1 MTDNVRQETFDL
13 VTMTRQA
20 QENVKDNR
28 EYKKLDKEL
37 AQLDPRRD
45 LLKYQLVQTK
55 MHYMEQQE
63 LERLQ
68 QQEMNRRK
76 DIKAI
81 AEMLQG
87 EQRQQYDE
95 LLSGISLLLDLM
107 DSTFSDLNLLL
118 MRNKVG
124 IQIDKFPEL
133 QAARKM
139 LWNMANKEQDKMPQ
153 YRLDLWAD
161 ESERLYKHLRDRMT
175 IYRRKVER
183 EEARQ
188 DKAVQDVKIQFAAL
202 DKLRAA
208 NAIDAE
214 LIWNGNLIDRT
225 KLALDANG
233 ALTGMD
239 EILADLQKN
248 KAHLFKAADE
258 GKGGA
263 PAGTGKDGGDPFK
276 GVTTKEE
283 FLKLDADKQIAFKQA
298 NPALFK
304 QFLQS

>member
-1 MTDNVRQETFDL
+1 MTDNLRQETSDL

-20 QENVKDNR
+20 QENVKDNH
-28 EYKKLDKEL
+28 EYKKLSKEL

-55 MHYMEQQE
+55 MRYMEEQE
-63 LERLQ
+63 LKRLQ
-68 QQEMNRRK
+68 QREMNRRK

-133 QAARKM
+133 RAARKM
-139 LWNMANKEQDKMPQ
+139 LWDMANEEQDKMPQ
-153 YRLDLWAD
+153 YKLDFYAE
-161 ESERLYKHLRDRMT
+161 ESDRLYKHLRDRMA

-188 DKAVQDVKIQFAAL
+188 DKQQ
-202 DKLRAA
+202 
-208 NAIDAE
+208 
-214 LIWNGNLIDRT
+214 
-225 KLALDANG
+225 G
-233 ALTGMD
+233 A
-239 EILADLQKN
+239 
-248 KAHLFKAADE
+248 
-258 GKGGA
+258 
-263 PAGTGKDGGDPFK
+263 
-276 GVTTKEE
+276 
-283 FLKLDADKQIAFKQA
+283 
-298 NPALFK
+298 
-304 QFLQS
+304 

>member
-28 EYKKLDKEL
+28 EYKKLSKEL

-55 MHYMEQQE
+55 MRYMEQQE

-68 QQEMNRRK
+68 QREMNRRK

-95 LLSGISLLLDLM
+95 LLAGISLLLDLM
-107 DSTFSDLNLLL
+107 DSTFSELNLLL

-139 LWNMANKEQDKMPQ
+139 LWDMANEEQDKMPQ
-153 YRLDLWAD
+153 YKHDFYAE
-161 ESERLYKHLRDRMT
+161 ESDRLYKHLRDRMT

-183 EEARQ
+183 EEAR
-188 DKAVQDVKIQFAAL
+188 
-202 DKLRAA
+202 
-208 NAIDAE
+208 
-214 LIWNGNLIDRT
+214 
-225 KLALDANG
+225 
-233 ALTGMD
+233 M
-239 EILADLQKN
+239 
-248 KAHLFKAADE
+248 
-258 GKGGA
+258 
-263 PAGTGKDGGDPFK
+263 
-276 GVTTKEE
+276 
-283 FLKLDADKQIAFKQA
+283 DKQQDA
-298 NPALFK
+298 
-304 QFLQS
+304 

>member
-13 VTMTRQA
+13 VAMTQQA
-20 QENVKDNR
+20 HENLMDNR
-28 EYKKLDKEL
+28 EYKKLSKEL
-37 AQLDPRRD
+37 AQLNPRRD

-55 MHYMEQQE
+55 MRYMEQQE

-68 QQEMNRRK
+68 QREMNRRK

-139 LWNMANKEQDKMPQ
+139 LWDMANKEQDKMPQ

-188 DKAVQDVKIQFAAL
+188 DKQQ
-202 DKLRAA
+202 
-208 NAIDAE
+208 
-214 LIWNGNLIDRT
+214 
-225 KLALDANG
+225 G
-233 ALTGMD
+233 A
-239 EILADLQKN
+239 
-248 KAHLFKAADE
+248 
-258 GKGGA
+258 
-263 PAGTGKDGGDPFK
+263 
-276 GVTTKEE
+276 
-283 FLKLDADKQIAFKQA
+283 
-298 NPALFK
+298 
-304 QFLQS
+304 

>member
-188 DKAVQDVKIQFAAL
+188 DKAASKREQSDACIESAERKQVRPEVKA
-202 DKLRAA
+202 
-208 NAIDAE
+208 
-214 LIWNGNLIDRT
+214 
-225 KLALDANG
+225 
-233 ALTGMD
+233 
-239 EILADLQKN
+239 
-248 KAHLFKAADE
+248 
-258 GKGGA
+258 
-263 PAGTGKDGGDPFK
+263 K
-276 GVTTKEE
+276 GV
-283 FLKLDADKQIAFKQA
+283 
-298 NPALFK
+298 
-304 QFLQS
+304 

>member
-1 MTDNVRQETFDL
+1 MADNVRQETFDL

-20 QENVKDNR
+20 QENVKDNH
-28 EYKKLDKEL
+28 EYKKLRKEL

-55 MHYMEQQE
+55 MRYMEQQE

-68 QQEMNRRK
+68 QREMNRRK

-133 QAARKM
+133 KAARKM
-139 LWNMANKEQDKMPQ
+139 LWDMANEEQDKMPQ

-161 ESERLYKHLRDRMT
+161 ESERLYKHLRERMA

-188 DKAVQDVKIQFAAL
+188 DKQQ
-202 DKLRAA
+202 
-208 NAIDAE
+208 
-214 LIWNGNLIDRT
+214 
-225 KLALDANG
+225 G
-233 ALTGMD
+233 A
-239 EILADLQKN
+239 
-248 KAHLFKAADE
+248 
-258 GKGGA
+258 
-263 PAGTGKDGGDPFK
+263 
-276 GVTTKEE
+276 
-283 FLKLDADKQIAFKQA
+283 
-298 NPALFK
+298 
-304 QFLQS
+304 

>member
-1 MTDNVRQETFDL
+1 MTDVRQETFDL

-28 EYKKLDKEL
+28 EYKKLSKQL

-68 QQEMNRRK
+68 QLEMNRRK

-107 DSTFSDLNLLL
+107 DSTFSDLNTLL

-139 LWNMANKEQDKMPQ
+139 LWDMANEEQDKMPQ

-161 ESERLYKHLRDRMT
+161 ESERLYKHLRDRMA

-183 EEARQ
+183 EEAR
-188 DKAVQDVKIQFAAL
+188 L
-202 DKLRAA
+202 DKQQ
-208 NAIDAE
+208 DA
-214 LIWNGNLIDRT
+214 
-225 KLALDANG
+225 
-233 ALTGMD
+233 
-239 EILADLQKN
+239 
-248 KAHLFKAADE
+248 
-258 GKGGA
+258 
-263 PAGTGKDGGDPFK
+263 
-276 GVTTKEE
+276 
-283 FLKLDADKQIAFKQA
+283 
-298 NPALFK
+298 
-304 QFLQS
+304 

>member
-1 MTDNVRQETFDL
+1 MADNVRQETFDL

-20 QENVKDNR
+20 QENVKDNH
-28 EYKKLDKEL
+28 EYKKLSKEL
-37 AQLDPRRD
+37 AQLNPRRD

-55 MHYMEQQE
+55 MRYMEQQE

-68 QQEMNRRK
+68 QREMNRRK

-139 LWNMANKEQDKMPQ
+139 LWDMANEEQDKMPQ

-161 ESERLYKHLRDRMT
+161 ESERLYKHLRDRMA

-188 DKAVQDVKIQFAAL
+188 DKQQDA
-202 DKLRAA
+202 
-208 NAIDAE
+208 
-214 LIWNGNLIDRT
+214 
-225 KLALDANG
+225 
-233 ALTGMD
+233 
-239 EILADLQKN
+239 
-248 KAHLFKAADE
+248 
-258 GKGGA
+258 
-263 PAGTGKDGGDPFK
+263 
-276 GVTTKEE
+276 
-283 FLKLDADKQIAFKQA
+283 
-298 NPALFK
+298 
-304 QFLQS
+304 

>member
-28 EYKKLDKEL
+28 EYKKLSKQL

-55 MHYMEQQE
+55 MRYMEQQE

-68 QQEMNRRK
+68 QREMNRRK

-139 LWNMANKEQDKMPQ
+139 LWDMANKEQDKMPQ

-161 ESERLYKHLRDRMT
+161 ESERLYKHLRERMAT
-175 IYRRKVER
+175 YRRKVER

-188 DKAVQDVKIQFAAL
+188 DKQ
-202 DKLRAA
+202 
-208 NAIDAE
+208 
-214 LIWNGNLIDRT
+214 
-225 KLALDANG
+225 G
-233 ALTGMD
+233 A
-239 EILADLQKN
+239 
-248 KAHLFKAADE
+248 
-258 GKGGA
+258 
-263 PAGTGKDGGDPFK
+263 
-276 GVTTKEE
+276 
-283 FLKLDADKQIAFKQA
+283 
-298 NPALFK
+298 
-304 QFLQS
+304 

>member
-1 MTDNVRQETFDL
+1 MTDVRQETFDL

-28 EYKKLDKEL
+28 EYKKLSKEL
-37 AQLDPRRD
+37 AQLNPRRD

-55 MHYMEQQE
+55 MRYMEQQE

-68 QQEMNRRK
+68 QLEMNRRK

-87 EQRQQYDE
+87 EQRQLYDE

-107 DSTFSDLNLLL
+107 DSTFSDLNTLL

-139 LWNMANKEQDKMPQ
+139 LWDMANDEQDKMPQ

-161 ESERLYKHLRDRMT
+161 ESERLYKHLRDRMA

-183 EEARQ
+183 EEARM
-188 DKAVQDVKIQFAAL
+188 DKK
-202 DKLRAA
+202 K
-208 NAIDAE
+208 
-214 LIWNGNLIDRT
+214 
-225 KLALDANG
+225 G
-233 ALTGMD
+233 A
-239 EILADLQKN
+239 
-248 KAHLFKAADE
+248 
-258 GKGGA
+258 
-263 PAGTGKDGGDPFK
+263 
-276 GVTTKEE
+276 
-283 FLKLDADKQIAFKQA
+283 
-298 NPALFK
+298 
-304 QFLQS
+304 

>member
-28 EYKKLDKEL
+28 EYKKLSKEL

-45 LLKYQLVQTK
+45 LLKCSLVQTK
-55 MHYMEQQE
+55 MRYMEQQE

-68 QQEMNRRK
+68 QREMNRRK

-107 DSTFSDLNLLL
+107 GSTFSDLNLLL

-139 LWNMANKEQDKMPQ
+139 LWDMANEEQDKMPQ
-153 YRLDLWAD
+153 YKQDFYAE
-161 ESERLYKHLRDRMT
+161 ESDRLYKHLRDRMA

-183 EEARQ
+183 EEARM
-188 DKAVQDVKIQFAAL
+188 DKK
-202 DKLRAA
+202 K
-208 NAIDAE
+208 DA
-214 LIWNGNLIDRT
+214 
-225 KLALDANG
+225 
-233 ALTGMD
+233 
-239 EILADLQKN
+239 
-248 KAHLFKAADE
+248 
-258 GKGGA
+258 
-263 PAGTGKDGGDPFK
+263 
-276 GVTTKEE
+276 
-283 FLKLDADKQIAFKQA
+283 
-298 NPALFK
+298 
-304 QFLQS
+304 

>member
-1 MTDNVRQETFDL
+1 MSLLEILRKNLTPEQFTAIQDAVGDDFDWDL
-13 VTMTRQA
+13 VPRSRLNKVIKQRNQLREQLA
-20 QENVKDNR
+20 GGSQPQDKDSAGKD
-28 EYKKLDKEL
+28 EDDDDQVTGTGSKASGE
-37 AQLDPRRD
+37 P
-45 LLKYQLVQTK
+45 V
-55 MHYMEQQE
+55 
-63 LERLQ
+63 
-68 QQEMNRRK
+68 
-76 DIKAI
+76 DIKAL
-81 AEMLQG
+81 E
-87 EQRQQYDE
+87 RQ
-95 LLSGISLLLDLM
+95 
-107 DSTFSDLNLLL
+107 
-118 MRNKVG
+118 
-124 IQIDKFPEL
+124 
-133 QAARKM
+133 
-139 LWNMANKEQDKMPQ
+139 WKEQ
-153 YRLDLWAD
+153 
-161 ESERLYKHLRDRMT
+161 
-175 IYRRKVER
+175 
-183 EEARQ
+183 Q

>member
-1 MTDNVRQETFDL
+1 MTDVRQETFDL

-20 QENVKDNR
+20 QENVKGNR
-28 EYKKLDKEL
+28 EYKKLSKEL
-37 AQLDPRRD
+37 AQLNPRRD

-55 MHYMEQQE
+55 MRYMEQQE

-68 QQEMNRRK
+68 QREMNRRK

-107 DSTFSDLNLLL
+107 DSTFSDLNTLL

-139 LWNMANKEQDKMPQ
+139 LWDMANDEQDKMPQ

-161 ESERLYKHLRDRMT
+161 ESERLYKHLRDRMA

-188 DKAVQDVKIQFAAL
+188 DKQ
-202 DKLRAA
+202 
-208 NAIDAE
+208 
-214 LIWNGNLIDRT
+214 
-225 KLALDANG
+225 G
-233 ALTGMD
+233 A
-239 EILADLQKN
+239 
-248 KAHLFKAADE
+248 
-258 GKGGA
+258 
-263 PAGTGKDGGDPFK
+263 
-276 GVTTKEE
+276 
-283 FLKLDADKQIAFKQA
+283 
-298 NPALFK
+298 
-304 QFLQS
+304 

>member
-1 MTDNVRQETFDL
+1 MTDDIRQETFDL

-20 QENVKDNR
+20 QENLMDNR
-28 EYKKLDKEL
+28 EYKKLSKQL
-37 AQLDPRRD
+37 AQLNPRRD

-55 MHYMEQQE
+55 MRHMEQQE

-68 QQEMNRRK
+68 QLEMNRRK

-139 LWNMANKEQDKMPQ
+139 LWDMANDEQDKMPQ
-153 YRLDLWAD
+153 YRHDLWAK
-161 ESERLYKHLRDRMT
+161 ESDRLYKHLRDRMA

-183 EEARQ
+183 EEARMEKRQ
-188 DKAVQDVKIQFAAL
+188 
-202 DKLRAA
+202 
-208 NAIDAE
+208 
-214 LIWNGNLIDRT
+214 
-225 KLALDANG
+225 G
-233 ALTGMD
+233 A
-239 EILADLQKN
+239 
-248 KAHLFKAADE
+248 
-258 GKGGA
+258 
-263 PAGTGKDGGDPFK
+263 
-276 GVTTKEE
+276 
-283 FLKLDADKQIAFKQA
+283 
-298 NPALFK
+298 
-304 QFLQS
+304 

>member
-28 EYKKLDKEL
+28 EYKKLGKEL

-55 MHYMEQQE
+55 MRYMEQQE
-63 LERLQ
+63 LKRLQ
-68 QQEMNRRK
+68 QREMNRRK

-107 DSTFSDLNLLL
+107 DSTFSDLNTLL

-124 IQIDKFPEL
+124 IQIDKFTEL
-133 QAARKM
+133 KAARKM
-139 LWNMANKEQDKMPQ
+139 LWDMANDEQDKMPQ

-161 ESERLYKHLRDRMT
+161 ESERLYKHLRERMA

-188 DKAVQDVKIQFAAL
+188 DKQQ
-202 DKLRAA
+202 
-208 NAIDAE
+208 
-214 LIWNGNLIDRT
+214 
-225 KLALDANG
+225 
-233 ALTGMD
+233 
-239 EILADLQKN
+239 
-248 KAHLFKAADE
+248 
-258 GKGGA
+258 
-263 PAGTGKDGGDPFK
+263 GT
-276 GVTTKEE
+276 
-283 FLKLDADKQIAFKQA
+283 
-298 NPALFK
+298 
-304 QFLQS
+304 

>member
-1 MTDNVRQETFDL
+1 MTDNVRHETFDL

-20 QENVKDNR
+20 QENVKDNH
-28 EYKKLDKEL
+28 EYKKLGKEL

-55 MHYMEQQE
+55 MRYMEQQE

-68 QQEMNRRK
+68 QREMNRRK

-133 QAARKM
+133 KAARKM
-139 LWNMANKEQDKMPQ
+139 LWDMANEEQDKMPQ

-161 ESERLYKHLRDRMT
+161 ESERLYKHLRERMA

-188 DKAVQDVKIQFAAL
+188 DKQQ
-202 DKLRAA
+202 
-208 NAIDAE
+208 
-214 LIWNGNLIDRT
+214 
-225 KLALDANG
+225 G
-233 ALTGMD
+233 A
-239 EILADLQKN
+239 
-248 KAHLFKAADE
+248 
-258 GKGGA
+258 
-263 PAGTGKDGGDPFK
+263 
-276 GVTTKEE
+276 
-283 FLKLDADKQIAFKQA
+283 
-298 NPALFK
+298 
-304 QFLQS
+304 

>member
-1 MTDNVRQETFDL
+1 MADNVRQETFDL

-20 QENVKDNR
+20 QENVKDNH
-28 EYKKLDKEL
+28 EYKKLRKEL

-55 MHYMEQQE
+55 MRYMEQQE

-68 QQEMNRRK
+68 QREMNRRK

-107 DSTFSDLNLLL
+107 DSTFSDLNTLL

-139 LWNMANKEQDKMPQ
+139 LWDMANEKQDKMPQ
-153 YRLDLWAD
+153 YRLDLWAE
-161 ESERLYKHLRDRMT
+161 ESDRLYKHLRERMA

-188 DKAVQDVKIQFAAL
+188 DRQQ
-202 DKLRAA
+202 
-208 NAIDAE
+208 
-214 LIWNGNLIDRT
+214 
-225 KLALDANG
+225 G
-233 ALTGMD
+233 A
-239 EILADLQKN
+239 
-248 KAHLFKAADE
+248 
-258 GKGGA
+258 
-263 PAGTGKDGGDPFK
+263 
-276 GVTTKEE
+276 
-283 FLKLDADKQIAFKQA
+283 
-298 NPALFK
+298 
-304 QFLQS
+304 

>member
-20 QENVKDNR
+20 QENLMDNR
-28 EYKKLDKEL
+28 EYKKLGKEL

-55 MHYMEQQE
+55 MRYMEQQE

-68 QQEMNRRK
+68 QREMNRRK

-133 QAARKM
+133 KAARKM
-139 LWNMANKEQDKMPQ
+139 LWDMANEEQDKMPQ

-161 ESERLYKHLRDRMT
+161 ESERLYKHLRERMA

-188 DKAVQDVKIQFAAL
+188 DKAK
-202 DKLRAA
+202 
-208 NAIDAE
+208 
-214 LIWNGNLIDRT
+214 
-225 KLALDANG
+225 G
-233 ALTGMD
+233 A
-239 EILADLQKN
+239 
-248 KAHLFKAADE
+248 
-258 GKGGA
+258 
-263 PAGTGKDGGDPFK
+263 
-276 GVTTKEE
+276 
-283 FLKLDADKQIAFKQA
+283 
-298 NPALFK
+298 
-304 QFLQS
+304 

>member
-28 EYKKLDKEL
+28 EYKKLRKEL
-37 AQLDPRRD
+37 EQLNPRRD

-55 MHYMEQQE
+55 MRYMEQQE

-68 QQEMNRRK
+68 QREMNRRK

-107 DSTFSDLNLLL
+107 DSTFSDLNTLL

-133 QAARKM
+133 KAARKM
-139 LWNMANKEQDKMPQ
+139 LWDMANDEQDKMPQ

-161 ESERLYKHLRDRMT
+161 ESERLYKHLRERMA

-183 EEARQ
+183 EEAR
-188 DKAVQDVKIQFAAL
+188 L
-202 DKLRAA
+202 DKQQ
-208 NAIDAE
+208 
-214 LIWNGNLIDRT
+214 
-225 KLALDANG
+225 G
-233 ALTGMD
+233 A
-239 EILADLQKN
+239 
-248 KAHLFKAADE
+248 
-258 GKGGA
+258 
-263 PAGTGKDGGDPFK
+263 
-276 GVTTKEE
+276 
-283 FLKLDADKQIAFKQA
+283 
-298 NPALFK
+298 
-304 QFLQS
+304 

>member
-20 QENVKDNR
+20 QENVKDNH
-28 EYKKLDKEL
+28 EYKKLSKEL
-37 AQLDPRRD
+37 AQLNPRRD

-55 MHYMEQQE
+55 MRYMEQQE

-68 QQEMNRRK
+68 QREMNRRK

-139 LWNMANKEQDKMPQ
+139 LWDMANEEQDKMPQ

-161 ESERLYKHLRDRMT
+161 ESERLYKHLRDRMA

-188 DKAVQDVKIQFAAL
+188 DKAASKREQSDACIESAERKQVRPEVKA
-202 DKLRAA
+202 K
-208 NAIDAE
+208 
-214 LIWNGNLIDRT
+214 
-225 KLALDANG
+225 G
-233 ALTGMD
+233 A
-239 EILADLQKN
+239 
-248 KAHLFKAADE
+248 
-258 GKGGA
+258 
-263 PAGTGKDGGDPFK
+263 
-276 GVTTKEE
+276 
-283 FLKLDADKQIAFKQA
+283 
-298 NPALFK
+298 
-304 QFLQS
+304 

>member
-13 VTMTRQA
+13 VTMTQQA
-20 QENVKDNR
+20 HENLMDNR
-28 EYKKLDKEL
+28 EYKKLRKEL
-37 AQLDPRRD
+37 EQLNPRRD

-55 MHYMEQQE
+55 MRHMEQQE

-68 QQEMNRRK
+68 QREMNRRK

-139 LWNMANKEQDKMPQ
+139 LWDMANEEQDKMPQ
-153 YRLDLWAD
+153 YRHDLWAD
-161 ESERLYKHLRDRMT
+161 ESERLYKHLRDRMA

-188 DKAVQDVKIQFAAL
+188 DKQQ
-202 DKLRAA
+202 
-208 NAIDAE
+208 
-214 LIWNGNLIDRT
+214 
-225 KLALDANG
+225 G
-233 ALTGMD
+233 A
-239 EILADLQKN
+239 
-248 KAHLFKAADE
+248 
-258 GKGGA
+258 
-263 PAGTGKDGGDPFK
+263 
-276 GVTTKEE
+276 
-283 FLKLDADKQIAFKQA
+283 
-298 NPALFK
+298 
-304 QFLQS
+304 

>member
-1 MTDNVRQETFDL
+1 MTDNLRQETSDL

-20 QENVKDNR
+20 QQNVKDNH
-28 EYKKLDKEL
+28 EYKKLSKEL

-55 MHYMEQQE
+55 MRYMEEQE

-68 QQEMNRRK
+68 QREMNRRK

-133 QAARKM
+133 RAARKM
-139 LWNMANKEQDKMPQ
+139 LWDMANEEQDKMPQ
-153 YRLDLWAD
+153 YKLDFYAE
-161 ESERLYKHLRDRMT
+161 ESDRLYKHLRERMA

-188 DKAVQDVKIQFAAL
+188 DKQQ
-202 DKLRAA
+202 
-208 NAIDAE
+208 
-214 LIWNGNLIDRT
+214 
-225 KLALDANG
+225 G
-233 ALTGMD
+233 A
-239 EILADLQKN
+239 
-248 KAHLFKAADE
+248 
-258 GKGGA
+258 
-263 PAGTGKDGGDPFK
+263 
-276 GVTTKEE
+276 
-283 FLKLDADKQIAFKQA
+283 
-298 NPALFK
+298 
-304 QFLQS
+304 

>member
-1 MTDNVRQETFDL
+1 MTDIRQETFDL

-28 EYKKLDKEL
+28 EYKKLRKEL
-37 AQLDPRRD
+37 EQLNPRRD

-55 MHYMEQQE
+55 MRYMEQQE

-68 QQEMNRRK
+68 QREMNRRK
-76 DIKAI
+76 DIKTI

-107 DSTFSDLNLLL
+107 DSTFSDLNRLL

-139 LWNMANKEQDKMPQ
+139 LWDMANKEQDKMPQ
-153 YRLDLWAD
+153 YKHDFYAE
-161 ESERLYKHLRDRMT
+161 ESDRLYKHLRERMA

-188 DKAVQDVKIQFAAL
+188 DKQQ
-202 DKLRAA
+202 
-208 NAIDAE
+208 
-214 LIWNGNLIDRT
+214 
-225 KLALDANG
+225 G
-233 ALTGMD
+233 A
-239 EILADLQKN
+239 
-248 KAHLFKAADE
+248 
-258 GKGGA
+258 
-263 PAGTGKDGGDPFK
+263 
-276 GVTTKEE
+276 
-283 FLKLDADKQIAFKQA
+283 
-298 NPALFK
+298 
-304 QFLQS
+304 

>member
-1 MTDNVRQETFDL
+1 MTQ
-13 VTMTRQA
+13 QA
-20 QENVKDNR
+20 HENLMDNR
-28 EYKKLDKEL
+28 EYKKLSKEL
-37 AQLDPRRD
+37 AQLNPRRD

-55 MHYMEQQE
+55 MRYMEQQE

-68 QQEMNRRK
+68 QREMNRRK

-139 LWNMANKEQDKMPQ
+139 LWDMANKEQDKMPQ

-188 DKAVQDVKIQFAAL
+188 DKQQ
-202 DKLRAA
+202 
-208 NAIDAE
+208 
-214 LIWNGNLIDRT
+214 
-225 KLALDANG
+225 G
-233 ALTGMD
+233 A
-239 EILADLQKN
+239 
-248 KAHLFKAADE
+248 
-258 GKGGA
+258 
-263 PAGTGKDGGDPFK
+263 
-276 GVTTKEE
+276 
-283 FLKLDADKQIAFKQA
+283 
-298 NPALFK
+298 
-304 QFLQS
+304 

>member
-28 EYKKLDKEL
+28 EYKKLSKEL
-37 AQLDPRRD
+37 AQLNPRRD

-55 MHYMEQQE
+55 IRYMEQQE

-68 QQEMNRRK
+68 QREMNRRK

-139 LWNMANKEQDKMPQ
+139 LWDMTNKEQDKMPQ

-161 ESERLYKHLRDRMT
+161 ESERLYKHLRDRMA

-188 DKAVQDVKIQFAAL
+188 DKQQ
-202 DKLRAA
+202 
-208 NAIDAE
+208 
-214 LIWNGNLIDRT
+214 
-225 KLALDANG
+225 G
-233 ALTGMD
+233 A
-239 EILADLQKN
+239 
-248 KAHLFKAADE
+248 
-258 GKGGA
+258 
-263 PAGTGKDGGDPFK
+263 
-276 GVTTKEE
+276 
-283 FLKLDADKQIAFKQA
+283 
-298 NPALFK
+298 
-304 QFLQS
+304 

>member
-28 EYKKLDKEL
+28 EYKKLSKQL

-68 QQEMNRRK
+68 QLEMNRRK

-107 DSTFSDLNLLL
+107 DSTFSDLNTLL

-139 LWNMANKEQDKMPQ
+139 LWDMANEEQDKMPQ
-153 YRLDLWAD
+153 YRLDLWAE
-161 ESERLYKHLRDRMT
+161 ESDRLYKHLRDRMA

-188 DKAVQDVKIQFAAL
+188 DKQQ
-202 DKLRAA
+202 
-208 NAIDAE
+208 
-214 LIWNGNLIDRT
+214 
-225 KLALDANG
+225 G
-233 ALTGMD
+233 A
-239 EILADLQKN
+239 
-248 KAHLFKAADE
+248 
-258 GKGGA
+258 
-263 PAGTGKDGGDPFK
+263 
-276 GVTTKEE
+276 
-283 FLKLDADKQIAFKQA
+283 
-298 NPALFK
+298 
-304 QFLQS
+304 

>member
-13 VTMTRQA
+13 VAMTQQA
-20 QENVKDNR
+20 HENLMDNR
-28 EYKKLDKEL
+28 EYKKLSKEL
-37 AQLDPRRD
+37 AQLNPRCD
-45 LLKYQLVQTK
+45 LLKRSLVQTK
-55 MHYMEQQE
+55 MRYMEQQE

-68 QQEMNRRK
+68 QREMNRRK

-139 LWNMANKEQDKMPQ
+139 LWDMANKEQDKMPQ

-188 DKAVQDVKIQFAAL
+188 DKQQ
-202 DKLRAA
+202 
-208 NAIDAE
+208 
-214 LIWNGNLIDRT
+214 
-225 KLALDANG
+225 G
-233 ALTGMD
+233 A
-239 EILADLQKN
+239 
-248 KAHLFKAADE
+248 
-258 GKGGA
+258 
-263 PAGTGKDGGDPFK
+263 
-276 GVTTKEE
+276 
-283 FLKLDADKQIAFKQA
+283 
-298 NPALFK
+298 
-304 QFLQS
+304 

>member
-1 MTDNVRQETFDL
+1 MTDVRQETFDL

-20 QENVKDNR
+20 QENVKDNH
-28 EYKKLDKEL
+28 EYKKLSKQL
-37 AQLDPRRD
+37 AQLNPRRD

-55 MHYMEQQE
+55 MRYMEQQE

-68 QQEMNRRK
+68 QREMNRRK

-107 DSTFSDLNLLL
+107 DSAFSDLNTLL

-139 LWNMANKEQDKMPQ
+139 LWDMANEEQDKMPQ

-161 ESERLYKHLRDRMT
+161 ESERLYKHLRDRMA

-188 DKAVQDVKIQFAAL
+188 DRQQ
-202 DKLRAA
+202 
-208 NAIDAE
+208 
-214 LIWNGNLIDRT
+214 
-225 KLALDANG
+225 G
-233 ALTGMD
+233 A
-239 EILADLQKN
+239 
-248 KAHLFKAADE
+248 
-258 GKGGA
+258 
-263 PAGTGKDGGDPFK
+263 
-276 GVTTKEE
+276 
-283 FLKLDADKQIAFKQA
+283 
-298 NPALFK
+298 
-304 QFLQS
+304 

>member
-1 MTDNVRQETFDL
+1 MTDVRQETFDL

-28 EYKKLDKEL
+28 EYKKLSKEL

-55 MHYMEQQE
+55 MRYMEQQE

-68 QQEMNRRK
+68 QLEMNRRK

-107 DSTFSDLNLLL
+107 DSTFSDLNTLL
-118 MRNKVG
+118 MRSKVG

-139 LWNMANKEQDKMPQ
+139 LWDMANEEQDKMPQ

-161 ESERLYKHLRDRMT
+161 ESDRLYKHLRERMA

-183 EEARQ
+183 EEAR
-188 DKAVQDVKIQFAAL
+188 
-202 DKLRAA
+202 
-208 NAIDAE
+208 
-214 LIWNGNLIDRT
+214 
-225 KLALDANG
+225 
-233 ALTGMD
+233 M
-239 EILADLQKN
+239 
-248 KAHLFKAADE
+248 
-258 GKGGA
+258 
-263 PAGTGKDGGDPFK
+263 
-276 GVTTKEE
+276 
-283 FLKLDADKQIAFKQA
+283 DKQQGA
-298 NPALFK
+298 
-304 QFLQS
+304 